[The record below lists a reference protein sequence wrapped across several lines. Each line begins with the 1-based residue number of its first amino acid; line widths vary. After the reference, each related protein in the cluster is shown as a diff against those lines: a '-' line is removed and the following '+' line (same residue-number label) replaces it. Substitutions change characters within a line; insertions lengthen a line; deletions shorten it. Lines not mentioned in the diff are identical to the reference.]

1 MQNFENAGRSGNEL
15 VDKLYL
21 VARDIIGDDATE
33 WFHVEEVPAND
44 EEAFASLLLGLAS
57 VTNLV
62 ISGYEQDPNAY
73 GSGHPSHR
81 IPAAMGH
88 ALRYYGINV

>member
-1 MQNFENAGRSGNEL
+1 MQNFENASGSGNEL
-15 VDKLYL
+15 VDKLWQ
-21 VARDIIGDDATE
+21 VAQDIIGDDATDWE
-33 WFHVEEVPAND
+33 CFEERPAND

-62 ISGYEQDPNAY
+62 INGYEQDPNAY
-73 GSGHPSHR
+73 ASGHPSHR